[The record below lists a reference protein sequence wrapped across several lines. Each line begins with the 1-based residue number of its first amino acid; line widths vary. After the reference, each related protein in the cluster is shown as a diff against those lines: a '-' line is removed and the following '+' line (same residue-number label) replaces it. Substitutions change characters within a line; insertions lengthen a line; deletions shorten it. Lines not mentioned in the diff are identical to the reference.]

1 MQHARKDVTSS
12 AAAVALAMAV
22 AAALAG
28 LTACQR
34 NDRGSVFAADAHAST
49 LTSPPASLTAAEG
62 DVAAPAG
69 GTSAKTERH
78 LGSMPSLSPLVKQ
91 LRPVVVNIS
100 TTMKSKAVASRR
112 RLGRQQPRRQTPD
125 DEDDSQGGQDPMQR
139 FFEQFGNPNGGGQGM
154 PNMRTPERHGLGSGF
169 IIGDGLVLTNNHVT
183 EGADEIKVTTDPT
196 APGGTREFTGKV
208 IGRDAQTDIAL
219 VQLDGARAKELPA
232 AVLGSSEAMEVGD
245 YVVAIGE
252 PFGFQATVTSG
263 IISAKERSLRT
274 SPFDD
279 FIQTDASIN
288 PGNSGGPLFNLKG
301 EVIGVNTAIIS
312 GANSIGFA
320 IPIDLV
326 KQEIAQLK
334 AKGRVTR
341 GFLGVQVQPVTQEI
355 AETLGLKTTEGAL
368 IADVVRTGE
377 APAAKAGLKPGDVI
391 VGVNGKSIRDERH
404 LTRTVASYTPG
415 TVIKLDVL
423 RDKQPKE
430 LDLKIGTRP
439 DEPDESDPRG
449 LGRGDNDDSK
459 GSDPLGLSVED
470 ITPDLARRA
479 QLDKG
484 LKGAIVTE
492 VGQDGPASQFV
503 EPGDVIVEVNRQPV
517 ESAADYKKAVKGL
530 KKGDTALLRTLG
542 RGGGRYQ
549 TVHVK

>member
-1 MQHARKDVTSS
+1 MQDARKDVTSS
-12 AAAVALAMAV
+12 LGAVALGLLV
-22 AAALAG
+22 AGALAG

-34 NDRGSVFAADAHAST
+34 GDRGGSMFAADAHAT
-49 LTSPPASLTAAEG
+49 TLTAAAPAALL
-62 DVAAPAG
+62 AAPPTTGQDARQL
-69 GTSAKTERH
+69 AP
-78 LGSMPSLSPLVKQ
+78 MPSLSPLVKQ

-100 TTMKSKAVASRR
+100 TTMKAKAVSARR
-112 RLGRQQPRRQTPD
+112 RFNRQQPRRQAPE
-125 DEDDSQGGQDPMQR
+125 DEDDGQGGGQDPMQR
-139 FFEQFGNPNGGGQGM
+139 FFEQFGNPHGGGQGA

-169 IIGDGLVLTNNHVT
+169 IIGEGLVLTNNHVV

-219 VQLDGARAKELPA
+219 VKLDGDRAKDLPS
-232 AVLGSSEAMEVGD
+232 AVLGSSDAMEVGD

-326 KQEIAQLK
+326 KQEISQLK

-355 AETLGLKTTEGAL
+355 AEGFGLKNTEGAL

-377 APAAKAGLKPGDVI
+377 APAAKAGLKPGDII

-404 LTRTVASYTPG
+404 LTRTVASYSPG
-415 TVIKLDVL
+415 TTIKLDVM
-423 RDKQPKE
+423 RDKQSKE
-430 LDLKIGTRP
+430 VDLKIGTRP
-439 DEPDESDPRG
+439 DEPDDGDARG
-449 LGRGDNDDSK
+449 VGRGDNDDSK
-459 GSDPLGLSVED
+459 GSDPLGLQVED

-479 QLDKG
+479 QLDKTV
-484 LKGAIVTE
+484 KGAIVTD
-492 VGQDGPASQFV
+492 VGQDGPASQAV
-503 EPGDVIVEVNRQPV
+503 EPGDVIVEVNRQAI

-530 KKGDTALLRTLG
+530 KKGDTALIRTLS